1 MISIIYKKYNG
12 EIPFKIGDT
21 VEFYDWKYNE
31 KILRKGVVRRI
42 DENGFE
48 YNLHLK
54 CEYVSPLGCGAVVY
68 PLREEVRIIK
78 EVGYDK
84 R

>member
-1 MISIIYKKYNG
+1 MIYKKYEG
-12 EIPFKIGDT
+12 EIPFKIGDK
-21 VEFYDWKYNE
+21 VEFYAWKYNE

-42 DENGFE
+42 DETEFE

-68 PLREEVRIIK
+68 PLKEEVRIIK
-78 EVGYDK
+78 EDF
-84 R
+84 

>member
-1 MISIIYKKYNG
+1 MVNIIYKKYNG

>member
-1 MISIIYKKYNG
+1 MIYKKYDG
-12 EIPFKIGDT
+12 EIPFKVGDK
-21 VEFYDWKYNE
+21 VEFYDWNNNG

-68 PLREEVRIIK
+68 PLRQEVRIIK
-78 EVGYDK
+78 QEF
-84 R
+84 